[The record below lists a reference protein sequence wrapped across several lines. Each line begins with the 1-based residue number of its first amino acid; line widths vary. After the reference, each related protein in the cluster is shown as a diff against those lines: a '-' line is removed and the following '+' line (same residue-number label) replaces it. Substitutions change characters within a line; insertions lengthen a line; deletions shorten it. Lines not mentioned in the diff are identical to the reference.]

1 MKRILKPL
9 ICLVLCISVLLSL
22 ASCSIFFPHLVAGP
36 GTTERE
42 VFQEIFIETDEEM
55 REIVALLKSHGSEI
69 NPILYFDCEEYGLDI
84 KFCIAVRRVIVE
96 QLEEG
101 ENLFDRRIDNLAIWA
116 CVFFEDVTSE
126 ELEKRE
132 FESYKCIYITDYQHL
147 AKNPTGA
154 DDVEIKLNSD
164 PSNNIYSVFYN
175 GAYQF
180 GFEKTS
186 TNPFGITPEQIEIL
200 EKTVAI
206 IE

>member
-1 MKRILKPL
+1 
-9 ICLVLCISVLLSL
+9 L
-22 ASCSIFFPHLVAGP
+22 ASCSVFIQKFAAGP
-36 GTTERE
+36 DTTYDKVHDEKW
-42 VFQEIFIETDEEM
+42 IETSAEM
-55 REIVALLKSHGSEI
+55 REIIALLKSHGSEVF
-69 NPILYFDCEEYGLDI
+69 PIPYFDCEEYGLDI
-84 KFCIAVRRVIVE
+84 KFCISVHHSVIN

-101 ENLFDRRIDNLAIWA
+101 ENLFDRRIDNLAIRA
-116 CVFFEDVTSE
+116 FVFFEDVTSE

-147 AKNPTGA
+147 AKNPMGA
-154 DDVEIKLNSD
+154 DDVEIKLDSD

-180 GFEKTS
+180 DFEKTS

-200 EKTVAI
+200 EKTVSI

>member
-22 ASCSIFFPHLVAGP
+22 ASCSLFGAPGGP
-36 GTTERE
+36 GTTYHELYE
-42 VFQEIFIETDEEM
+42 EKWIETADEM
-55 REIVALLKSHGSEI
+55 RQIVSLLRSHGSEI
-69 NPILYFDCEEYGLDI
+69 DPIPFFDCEEYGIDI
-84 KFCIAVRRVIVE
+84 KFCIAVPRELING
-96 QLEEG
+96 LEEG
-101 ENLFDRRIDNLAIWA
+101 EEIFDRRMDDLAIRV

-154 DDVEIKLNSD
+154 DDVEIKLDSD

-180 GFEKTS
+180 DFEKTS

-200 EKTVAI
+200 EKTVSI